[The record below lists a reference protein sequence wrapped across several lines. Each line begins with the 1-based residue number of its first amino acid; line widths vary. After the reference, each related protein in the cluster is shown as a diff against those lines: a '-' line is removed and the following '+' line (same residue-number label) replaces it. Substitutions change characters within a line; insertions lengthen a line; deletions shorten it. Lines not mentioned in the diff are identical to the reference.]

1 MGDPVS
7 ASLLSNPAVI
17 GGALNL
23 AGGIFG
29 GSSASDAAQISANA
43 QLEASRMAA
52 EAGRFQPVGLAGTR
66 FGIKPIYTLDP
77 SGRLTGVEGGLTP
90 EMQAYQDRL
99 LSLTGRGLSE
109 AELAQSR
116 LDPLLGGAQRLF
128 TLGETYLGQSPE
140 EVANRYMLQQ
150 QNILAPTRERQL
162 AELRNRGFQTG
173 REGLSVGA
181 TGLRPGGGMGLGAS
195 NPEMEAY
202 FNAIAQQDAQLAGQA
217 EEEARKN
224 IAFGGSLYNAAPG
237 LLGGRLSGL
246 SSAYAPF
253 STGLGVASSLDELA
267 YEPIRRG
274 AELGGRVMQG
284 GAQAGQSLLYGGLG
298 AARTMQPANALNPFA
313 RTISNLGESREFTS
327 GLGNLFSPFG
337 ATPQGA
343 YAQQGQ
349 YLSGALTNPQTQQA
363 RMLSEQNAGFYGSPE
378 GYSSFLY

>member
-1 MGDPVS
+1 MGME
-7 ASLLSNPAVI
+7 AALIGGGLNLLS
-17 GGALNL
+17 
-23 AGGIFG
+23 
-29 GSSASDAAQISANA
+29 SSMAADSARDAAQASANA

-52 EAGRFQPVGLAGTR
+52 EEARFRPIGVQKIDDR
-66 FGIKPIYTLDP
+66 FARAPTYTYDP
-77 SGRLTGVEGGLTP
+77 SGRLTGVEAGLSP

-99 LSLTGRGLSE
+99 LALTGRGLSE

-162 AELRNRGFQTG
+162 AELRNRSFQTG

-224 IAFGGSLYNAAPG
+224 IAFGGSLYSAAPG

-253 STGLGVASSLDELA
+253 STGLGVASSLNEFA
-267 YEPIRRG
+267 YDPVRLG
-274 AELGGRVMQG
+274 AELGGRSATA
-284 GAQAGQSLLYGGLG
+284 GAQAGRSLLAGGLG
-298 AARTMQPANALNPFA
+298 AAQTMQPANALNPFA
-313 RTISNLGESREFTS
+313 RTLSNLGENRQFTS
-327 GLGNLFSPFG
+327 GVGNLFGGGGSGSPLDYG
-337 ATPQGA
+337 G
-343 YAQQGQ
+343 
-349 YLSGALTNPQTQQA
+349 
-363 RMLSEQNAGFYGSPE
+363 YGSTA
-378 GYSSFLY
+378 GYSDTFGYVAPF

>member
-1 MGDPVS
+1 MP
-7 ASLLSNPAVI
+7 ASFLIPAGIQLLS
-17 GGALNL
+17 
-23 AGGIFG
+23 
-29 GSSASDAAQISANA
+29 SSMAADSARDAASTSAA
-43 QLEASRMAA
+43 ATREAGQLAA
-52 EAGRFQPVGLAGTR
+52 EQSRFVPVGMAGNR
-66 FGIKPIYTLDP
+66 FAVRPNYTFDP

-90 EMQAYQDRL
+90 EMQAYQDRIL
-99 LSLTGRGLSE
+99 GLTSRGLSE

-140 EVANRYMLQQ
+140 EVANRYMLRQ

-162 AELRNRGFQTG
+162 ADLRNRSFQTG

-181 TGLRPGGGMGLGAS
+181 TGLRPGGGLGLGAS

-202 FNAIAQQDAQLAGQA
+202 YNSIAQQDAQLAAQA
-217 EEEARKN
+217 EEEARRN
-224 IAFGGSLYNAAPG
+224 IAFGGSLYTAAPG

-284 GAQAGQSLLYGGLG
+284 GGQAGRYLLAGGLG
-298 AARTMQPANALNPFA
+298 AAQTMQPANALNPFA
-313 RTISNLGESREFTS
+313 RTISNLGENREFAT
-327 GLGNLFSPFG
+327 GLSNFIRP
-337 ATPQGA
+337 
-343 YAQQGQ
+343 YVNAQQAMGQ
-349 YLSGALTNPQTQQA
+349 YGAGNVY
-363 RMLSEQNAGFYGSPE
+363 GFGGQGTVPTEFSLFGEY
-378 GYSSFLY
+378 

>member
-1 MGDPVS
+1 MGME
-7 ASLLSNPAVI
+7 AALIGGGLNLLS
-17 GGALNL
+17 
-23 AGGIFG
+23 
-29 GSSASDAAQISANA
+29 SSMAADSARDAAQASANA

-52 EAGRFQPVGLAGTR
+52 EEARFRPIGVQKIDDR
-66 FGIKPIYTLDP
+66 FARAPTYTYDP
-77 SGRLTGVEGGLTP
+77 SGRLTGVEAGLSP

-99 LSLTGRGLSE
+99 LALTGRGLSE

-224 IAFGGSLYNAAPG
+224 IAFGGSLYSAAPG

-253 STGLGVASSLDELA
+253 STGLGVASSLNEFA
-267 YEPIRRG
+267 YDPVRLG
-274 AELGGRVMQG
+274 AELGGRS
-284 GAQAGQSLLYGGLG
+284 ATASANAGRSLLVGGLG
-298 AARTMQPANALNPFA
+298 AAQTMQPANALNPFA
-313 RTISNLGESREFTS
+313 RTIGNLGESREFTT
-327 GLGNLFSPFG
+327 GLGRLFSG
-337 ATPQGA
+337 YTPG
-343 YAQQGQ
+343 G
-349 YLSGALTNPQTQQA
+349 SVISNMPDNIDIGG
-363 RMLSEQNAGFYGSPE
+363 GFLPY
-378 GYSSFLY
+378 

>member
-7 ASLLSNPAVI
+7 ASFLSNPAVI
-17 GGALNL
+17 GGAVNL
-23 AGGIFG
+23 AGSLLG
-29 GSSASDAAQISANA
+29 GSSASDAAQTSANA

-52 EAGRFQPVGLAGTR
+52 EEARFRPVGMAGTR
-66 FGIKPIYTLDP
+66 FAIKPSYTYE

-99 LSLTGRGLSE
+99 LALTGRGLSE

-217 EEEARKN
+217 EEEARRN

-284 GAQAGQSLLYGGLG
+284 GAQAGQSLLYGGTN

-327 GLGNLFSPFG
+327 GLGKLFG
-337 ATPQGA
+337 
-343 YAQQGQ
+343 
-349 YLSGALTNPQTQQA
+349 SGNNP
-363 RMLSEQNAGFYGSPE
+363 
-378 GYSSFLY
+378 YSSFTNSEFMGITPF